1 MPWCEGDGKD
11 EKMLCIGRHTPER
24 EMICLR
30 EICVQ
35 CEKCH
40 LHNDTWI
47 YFHTAESFRRRE
59 SGKEFIYFGQAFAIQ
74 KKIFFWLVGSES
86 SRMQISHGNLH
97 TSENITKWMSL
108 FECRDTLLKYSKFL
122 QHQPELALLP
132 ITSRRLRQ
140 IHRVPFFVPFQC
152 RLIEVNWKQPKT
164 TKKLNW
170 GCCYYCCRCCGEQN
184 KKGISVIPNAW
195 GAFAAS
201 TIANP
206 TYYAVIIADSA
217 EKPFVIDCSGDV
229 LAHLHAKLFTQRS
242 NVCME

>member
-1 MPWCEGDGKD
+1 MSQNEWAC
-11 EKMLCIGRHTPER
+11 LSVA
-24 EMICLR
+24 ICLP
-30 EICVQ
+30 
-35 CEKCH
+35 
-40 LHNDTWI
+40 N
-47 YFHTAESFRRRE
+47 
-59 SGKEFIYFGQAFAIQ
+59 
-74 KKIFFWLVGSES
+74 
-86 SRMQISHGNLH
+86 
-97 TSENITKWMSL
+97 
-108 FECRDTLLKYSKFL
+108 YSKFL

-132 ITSRRLRQ
+132 ITLRRLRQ

-184 KKGISVIPNAW
+184 EKGISVIPNAW